1 MQKGQG
7 VSTLSFGKIKADS
20 FNIFPFCNFHMLFCS
35 FQPTPFLTIVI
46 CNVKKSTSK
55 FIIINSDV
63 YNWNMQ
69 FSINESFKISMPF
82 FNSVIVFR

>member
-20 FNIFPFCNFHMLFCS
+20 FNIFPVWFCS

-69 FSINESFKISMPF
+69 FSINVSFKISMPF